1 MSSEIMSAY
10 WATPP
15 IARTL
20 ATAIFVTSVL
30 ARVKLISGYWILF
43 HESFLFAFPPQV
55 WRLVTNFLIAGPG
68 LGIIM
73 DPYFSMDTREPLGR
87 RVWSDHAV

>member
-30 ARVKLISGYWILF
+30 LRVKLIPGHWLYF
-43 HESFLFAFPPQV
+43 HEIFLLRLPPQV
-55 WRLVTNFLIAGPG
+55 WRLATNFLVAGPG

-73 DPYFSMDTREPLGR
+73 DPYFSMGTREPPGR
-87 RVWSDHAV
+87 RVWSDPVV